1 MGMFVHPE
9 LVNEKVGKNIN
20 YLHIWLSWLTVRHW
34 IRINAGEAF
43 KAQSNLKCFKVS
55 NKLSLEI

>member
-9 LVNEKVGKNIN
+9 SVNERMEKLKTIYISG
-20 YLHIWLSWLTVRHW
+20 LTARHW
-34 IRINAGEAF
+34 IHINAGEAF